1 MKNNFFLIIFFI
13 GLFFPLV
20 IVAADPAPTPVY
32 FCGQVDIPIIG
43 GIFKKSDPNKAKETS
58 GSNCTK
64 IDNSSIAKMAAD
76 TYKFI
81 AGIAGI
87 AAVIMMMAGGYV
99 WLFAGGNA
107 SKVTEA
113 KSLMSSAVLGLT
125 LTLGSYMILNLINPA
140 LVNPRSLNRITDIKP
155 ISIKGSGSSSKEIN
169 AANYFCSPEDEK
181 SAQAKTKVF
190 DGCGKLITF
199 AEAGIT
205 TCMRV
210 SCPAGQVCVINE
222 YDGDYFTGGSGCR
235 STISAV
241 RNDESKTFSIQ
252 DAASPVCGDI
262 STDGTTVF
270 SNNCGGDP
278 KYTSCT
284 LTRINGEDPGV
295 DASGDHWY
303 DVFLA
308 SHKRIKNMECKGD
321 L

>member
-1 MKNNFFLIIFFI
+1 MKSIFFPIIFFI
-13 GLFFPLV
+13 GLICPLV
-20 IVAADPAPTPVY
+20 VFAADPAPTPVY

-43 GIFKKSDPNKAKETS
+43 GIFKKSDPNQKDKAKA
-58 GSNCTK
+58 NCTL
-64 IDNSSIAKMAAD
+64 IGAGSIAKMTAD
-76 TYKFI
+76 AYKFI

-140 LVNPRSLNRITDIKP
+140 LVNPKSLSNITGIKP
-155 ISIKGSGSSSKEIN
+155 ISIKGGGSSSKEIN
-169 AANYFCSPEDEK
+169 AADYFCTPDDEK
-181 SAQAKTKVF
+181 SEQAKTKVF
-190 DGCGKLITF
+190 DGCGKLISYT
-199 AEAGIT
+199 ETGYT

-210 SCPAGQVCVINE
+210 SCPAGQVCVINSNE
-222 YDGDYFTGGSGCR
+222 YDGYLISGSGCK

-241 RNDESKTFSIQ
+241 KNDVSKTFSIQ
-252 DAASPVCGDI
+252 DAASPDCGDI
-262 STDGTTVF
+262 NTDGTAVF
-270 SNNCGGDP
+270 SNNCGGDL

-308 SHKRIKNMECKGD
+308 SHKRVKNMECKGD